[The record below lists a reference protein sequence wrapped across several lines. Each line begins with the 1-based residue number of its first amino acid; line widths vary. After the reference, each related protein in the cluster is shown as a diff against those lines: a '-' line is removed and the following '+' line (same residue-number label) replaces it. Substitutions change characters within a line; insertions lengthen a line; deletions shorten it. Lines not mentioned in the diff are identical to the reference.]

1 MPRSMRTNKDKALNL
16 KLPGALLKRLD
27 RAASQGARTR
37 SAETRARLE
46 HSLKT
51 MPVFTG
57 HDISSI

>member
-1 MPRSMRTNKDKALNL
+1 MKQTKDKALNL
-16 KLPGALLKRLD
+16 KLPESLLKRLD
-27 RAASQGARTR
+27 RAASHGARTR

-57 HDISSI
+57 LELNSA